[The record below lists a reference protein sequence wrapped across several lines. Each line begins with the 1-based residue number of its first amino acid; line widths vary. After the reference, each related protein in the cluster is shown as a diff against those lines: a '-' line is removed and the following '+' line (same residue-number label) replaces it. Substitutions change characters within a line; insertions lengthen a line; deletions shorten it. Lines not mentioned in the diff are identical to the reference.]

1 MAHYSRIMNFR
12 AMWPFFRKP
21 GNARIFAFGMLG
33 FLSAGSLTFAQSSER
48 FDDAFRK
55 LKRNDNLQFELPV
68 PPPKEPPKD
77 RPDWLQAIMDFFE
90 NFFSFLAPF
99 LELIFYGLLAV
110 VVLTIVYFIV
120 RELGLIRRPQRKD
133 PKPVEAEAIPLYAP
147 DQNEAR
153 VLLESVDALAAAGKF
168 EEAVHTLLFR
178 SIQDIDLKRPNTIR
192 RSLTSR
198 EIASLDILTRDA
210 RDAFSLIGKVVEDS
224 YFGGRPLGMEDFQ
237 RCRAAYEQFAIPK
250 AWAA

>member
-1 MAHYSRIMNFR
+1 MNLR
-12 AMWPFFRKP
+12 AMWPFSKKTKNMGFWL
-21 GNARIFAFGMLG
+21 AAFAG
-33 FLSAGSLTFAQSSER
+33 LSSAASLTVAQTTTR
-48 FDDAFRK
+48 FDEAFRK
-55 LKRNDNLQFELPV
+55 LKRNDNLQFDLPV
-68 PPPKEPPKD
+68 PPPEEPKRD
-77 RPDWLQAIMDFFE
+77 RPDWLQAILDFFE
-90 NFFSFLAPF
+90 SVFSFLGPF
-99 LELIFYGLLAV
+99 IKLIFFALLAIA
-110 VVLTIVYFIV
+110 VLTILYFIV
-120 RELGLIRRPQRKD
+120 RELGLIRRPVRKD
-133 PKPVEAEAIPLYAP
+133 PKPVEPEAIPLYAP

-198 EIASLDILTRDA
+198 EIASLDILTVEA

-224 YFGGRPLGMEDFQ
+224 YFGGQPLGMEDFQ
-237 RCRAAYEQFAIPK
+237 RCRTAYEQFAIPK